1 MKNIMYHKII
11 YQKPSAKDNDNVI
24 CYADCEVIVCQ

>member
-1 MKNIMYHKII
+1 MKNIKYHKII

-24 CYADCEVIVCQ
+24 CYADYEVVVCR